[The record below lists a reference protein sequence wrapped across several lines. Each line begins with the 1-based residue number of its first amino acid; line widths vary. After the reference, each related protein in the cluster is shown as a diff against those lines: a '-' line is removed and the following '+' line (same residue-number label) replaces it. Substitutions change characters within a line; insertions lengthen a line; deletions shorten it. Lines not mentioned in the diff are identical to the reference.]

1 MPPILDLTRTET
13 PMNSIP
19 RTTWTCLLAAVTLFL
34 IPAGCSDD
42 TTGPGGGDGG
52 DPAVAEYL
60 DALPTWS
67 EFSPPLP
74 DQGPT
79 PNTEAAQVLPPDTVN
94 VTQIQDD
101 GRVEVI
107 PNVVFECT
115 QTPYSL
121 RKTPKEIV
129 MYNPNRGLLW
139 PGSLIQGRTH
149 RDGVGSLLG
158 LNIPERRSLQIS
170 IPDFPSG
177 SNFREVPNP
186 TQATVDAAIGEMRG
200 DATVSGLATPST
212 IHFELIT
219 SHSEEQLALSMEVSG
234 RYMGFSGAASAN
246 FDRNASQTTIT
257 AHFVQ
262 RMFQVVVT
270 EPSGGFFSNDFTPEK
285 LQQHVGQGRIGPD
298 NLPVYVGEI
307 VYGRMMTFTIT
318 SSATEREIRGTLDAA
333 YNAIGA
339 GAEVS
344 LTAKELRILEE
355 ATIHFTSMGGPA
367 EASLSVIRS
376 GDWTQY
382 FTETAPLSSAAPLS
396 YTFFNVADGSI
407 ASVAEATEYNLK
419 ECEARPASPGVFDF
433 ASLQTV
439 PLGIPTPVRT
449 LIGDVDG
456 DGRMDLIWNH
466 VGSTN
471 QVVVGFSN
479 GDGTFTMS
487 APVTHPESPTEGWA
501 NYETLVGD
509 FQGDSVADLAW
520 AHAGPTGNKVYLGLG
535 NGDGTFG
542 TPSVRILTTADR
554 TGYRAYVG
562 DVNGDGNDDIYF
574 NRLGTS
580 YNDVYAALSNGA
592 GNFTVNSPQRHPV
605 TGPWNLYS
613 TFVGD
618 ANANGRA
625 DILWSR
631 PARSYMGLA
640 NLNGTIALSS
650 TFYDPPTTGSPSAP
664 ILAAGDVDGDN
675 RIDLIWADTTVAGAN
690 GVVVGRSTGTAISFL
705 SGQSANLQNGV
716 PLRVYAGDLNGDGRA
731 DLLWNT
737 DGAVN
742 RVYVSLGRDGANF
755 DFSPQNQLH
764 PVTTDWDQF
773 RVFLADINGN
783 GRKDVIWNHA
793 ATDNRIYVAVSRPL
807 L

>member
-1 MPPILDLTRTET
+1 MLS
-13 PMNSIP
+13 NS
-19 RTTWTCLLAAVTLFL
+19 RTTWTCLLAAATLFL
-34 IPAGCSDD
+34 IPTGCSDD
-42 TTGPGGGDGG
+42 TTGPGGGDAA
-52 DPAVAEYL
+52 DPTVGEYL

-74 DQGPT
+74 DQPPT
-79 PNTEAAQVLPPDTVN
+79 PDTDAAEVLPPDTVN
-94 VTQIQDD
+94 VTEIQDD

-115 QTPYSL
+115 QTPYSF
-121 RKTPKEIV
+121 RKTPREIV

-149 RDGVGSLLG
+149 RDGRGSLLG
-158 LNIPERRSLQIS
+158 LNIPERRPIQVS

-177 SNFREVPNP
+177 SNFREVANP
-186 TQATVDAAIGEMRG
+186 TQATVDAAIGELRG
-200 DATVSGLATPST
+200 DATASGLATPSS
-212 IHFELIT
+212 IDFSLVA
-219 SHSEEQLALSMEVSG
+219 SHSEEQLALTMEISG
-234 RYMGFSGAASAN
+234 RYMGFSGAASAS
-246 FDRNASQTTIT
+246 FARNASQTTIT
-257 AHFVQ
+257 GHFVQ
-262 RMFQVVVT
+262 RMYDVVVT

-285 LQQHVGQGRIGPD
+285 LQQHISQGRIGPD

-318 SSATEREIRGTLDAA
+318 SSATEQEIRGTLDAA

-339 GAEVS
+339 GAELS
-344 LTAKELRILEE
+344 LTAKQKTILEE
-355 ATIHFTSMGGPA
+355 ATIHFTSLGGPA
-367 EASLSVIRS
+367 EATLAVIRS

-382 FTETAPLSSAAPLS
+382 FTDTAPLSTAAPLS
-396 YTFFNVADGSI
+396 YTFFNLADGSI
-407 ASVAEATEYNLK
+407 ASVTEATEYNLK

-449 LIGDVDG
+449 RIGDVDG
-456 DGRMDLIWNH
+456 DGRMDMIWNH
-466 VGSTN
+466 AGSTN
-471 QVVVGFSN
+471 QVVVGLSN

-509 FQGDSVADLAW
+509 FNGNGLADLAW
-520 AHAGPTGNKVYLGLG
+520 AHAGTTGNKVYLALG

-542 TPSVRILTTADR
+542 TPSVRILGTANR
-554 TGYRAYVG
+554 AGYRAYVG
-562 DVNGDGNDDIYF
+562 DVNGDGRDDLYF

-580 YNDVYAALSNGA
+580 FNDVYTALSDGA
-592 GNFTVNSPQRHPV
+592 GNFTVNAPQRHPTTV
-605 TGPWNLYS
+605 NWSLFDA
-613 TFVGD
+613 FVGD
-618 ANANGRA
+618 ATGNGRA
-625 DILWSR
+625 DILWAR
-631 PARSYMGLA
+631 PNRSYRGIA
-640 NLNGTIALSS
+640 SLNGTIAFS
-650 TFYDPPTTGSPSAP
+650 TFYDPPPTGSTEVPVRV
-664 ILAAGDVDGDN
+664 AGDVDGDG
-675 RIDLIWADTTVAGAN
+675 RIDLIWADTTVAGVN
-690 GVVVGRSTGTAISFL
+690 GVVVGRSTGSAISFL
-705 SGQSANLQNGV
+705 ARQNANLQNGV
-716 PLRVYAGDLNGDGRA
+716 PLTVHAGDLNGDGRA

-737 DGAVN
+737 EGAVN
-742 RVYVSLGRDGANF
+742 RVYVSLGRDGGNF

-793 ATDNRIYVAVSRPL
+793 AADNRIYVAVSRPL